1 MDFFAHILIFFFI
14 YALAAIGLSYCIHAA
29 GVFSLGHS
37 AFFGIGAYT
46 AALTSINLD
55 WQFLPALAIAGVVA
69 SVASVIISF
78 CAIRL
83 KEDYV
88 AVATLALMEVTRQVF
103 YNWNSLTNGAYGLG
117 GIPPARLFTYE
128 FSRPFGYLIISAIM
142 FVLGAIVIRYIQNSP
157 VGLMILAAKN
167 DSTAAQMMGMRPNL
181 LRMGA
186 LCLSAGFA
194 GLAGA
199 EYSFYVNYIHPNDFG
214 LNQSIMFLAFSIL
227 ATERRIIS
235 GCLIGLVFYFVLS
248 ESLRPFNWLGTYKA
262 NIIQIVTAL
271 IIFFV
276 VIYRGKRHLEMGRD

>member
-29 GVFSLGHS
+29 GVFNLGHS

-46 AALTSINLD
+46 AALTSINLNLG
-55 WQFLPALAIAGVVA
+55 FLPALVIGGVAAALA
-69 SVASVIISF
+69 SLVISF

-88 AVATLALMEVTRQVF
+88 AIATLALMEVTRQIF

-117 GIPPARLFTYE
+117 GIPPVRLFDYE
-128 FSRPFGYLIISAIM
+128 ISRPFGYLIFSAVM
-142 FVLGAIVIRYIQNSP
+142 FGLGAIFIRYIQTSP
-157 VGLMILAAKN
+157 VGLMILAVKN
-167 DSTAAQMMGMRPNL
+167 DSIAAQITGMRPNI
-181 LRMGA
+181 LRTGA

-214 LNQSIMFLAFSIL
+214 LNQAIMFLAFSIL

-235 GCLIGLVFYFVLS
+235 GCLIGLVLYFVLS
-248 ESLRPFNWLGTYKA
+248 EFLRPFNWLGTYKA
-262 NIIQIVTAL
+262 NIIQIATAL
-271 IIFFV
+271 IIFIV
-276 VIYRGKRHLEMGRD
+276 VIYRGKRLLETSRE